1 MPAFVRTEKDEA
13 RWQDAKKEAAEQG
26 KGDNYAYI
34 TAIYN
39 RMKKSFPVSPMPT
52 VAAIGS
58 SFHHGEVPG
67 KTSIRMPSIATDI
80 DPGKM
85 PKEKSAMEMKLPL
98 PPCRTP
104 QEAMR
109 GMGFSPETE
118 SNWSRVIEN
127 ISSQSAN
134 ELRFRQNL
142 MPKLLENFAN
152 DPTTRKELYQRGLA
166 YYRTTGKPETPD
178 ILSMKAIDKKQARGK
193 RKTTPGGHK
202 LELRGRKDPVKEI
215 MQTTRALPAGTIR
228 VHYSSEHKGYVRAM
242 KRADGTWKVLGRAG
256 KKKQAQGKEKQKKK
270 DHSKPRLT
278 VHSAE
283 HNRGHD
289 AHHVAEDHHETA
301 KENVMAM
308 KAKAGSRADDR
319 HQSKRALPKER
330 RKGSKKNPKGS
341 AEGGK
346 KITFSA
352 ATTKTLQDKV
362 KAHNEKVDAPS
373 KKATLGALKAVYR
386 RGAGAFSVSH
396 RPGMT
401 RAQWAFARVNHFL
414 HLLKTGRPKDKK
426 YVTDNDLLPKG
437 HPRSTKKSQELVL
450 DLEKAKRYNHID
462 FKPPQSVADAAKLG
476 LEYRKKASPSN
487 RGGLTAEEAGKHG
500 IGSGVQR
507 AANLKNRHTMSP
519 KTVRMMSRFFSRHEK
534 NKAINPK
541 FRGTPW
547 NDKGYVAWL
556 LWGGDPG
563 KSWANKIVR
572 QMEAADKK
580 ADKTMTP
587 AGPITTLYRAKGPF
601 ADDKNKKYPVNDY
614 EHTRAAISYFSMPKN
629 ADKYSEEE
637 QKKIWSRI
645 TAAAKKFGIKLDPK
659 AGPPSVETKKSES
672 SKENK
677 MNDVFKAIMERDVE
691 VMRPNKE
698 ESEFV
703 GVPEDAWPMFKEQ
716 TIVLGDPAVIDT
728 IQPPDKVVQE
738 LREGIDVMTATD
750 MARNSVGSGDADG
763 LGGATEGSEGIQGAN
778 YPTNKFDQP
787 AKADPGKIVNPT
799 IGKSHPLHTTPLSFS
814 EQGGDTWH
822 QGEDSQVLYS
832 SSEDKMIAAAME
844 KSDNL
849 CIGAEP
855 SLRNTLMQPRTG
867 PCGHV
872 VAKAL
877 TVCPDC
883 GTDASGFSGQ
893 VQGIQVS
900 KSVETRLSAPAD
912 LAPIRLVD

>member
-1 MPAFVRTEKDEA
+1 MPAFVRTKKDEA

-26 KGDNYAYI
+26 KGSNYAYI

-39 RMKKSFPVSPMPT
+39 RMKKSYPVSPMPT
-52 VAAIGS
+52 VAALGTS
-58 SFHHGEVPG
+58 YHHGEVPG
-67 KTSIRMPSIATDI
+67 KTSVRMPSIAADI
-80 DPGKM
+80 DPSRM

-104 QEAMR
+104 REAMR

-118 SNWSRVIEN
+118 SNWTRVIEN
-127 ISSQSAN
+127 ITSQSPN

-152 DPTTRKELYQRGLA
+152 DPTTRKELYQRGLS

-202 LELRGRKDPVKEI
+202 LELRGRKDPIQEV

-242 KRADGTWKVLGRAG
+242 KRADGTWKVLGA
-256 KKKQAQGKEKQKKK
+256 ASKQKKPDEKK

-278 VHSAE
+278 LHPAE
-283 HNRGHD
+283 HRRGHD

-308 KAKAGSRADDR
+308 KAKPGSRADDKD
-319 HQSKRALPKER
+319 QSKRALPKER

-341 AEGGK
+341 AAGGK

-362 KAHNEKVDAPS
+362 KAHNEKVEAPS

-426 YVTDNDLLPKG
+426 YITDNDLLPKG

-450 DLEKAKRYNHID
+450 DLEKAKRYSHID

-487 RGGLTAEEAGKHG
+487 RGGLTAEEAGKEG

-563 KSWANKIVR
+563 RSWANKIIR

-580 ADKTMTP
+580 ADKGMTP

-629 ADKYSEEE
+629 ADKYSVEE

-677 MNDVFKAIMERDVE
+677 MNDLFKAIMERDVE

-703 GVPEDAWPMFKEQ
+703 GMPEEALMAPKEEQITDPGANAAGAKEGSPMSN
-716 TIVLGDPAVIDT
+716 P
-728 IQPPDKVVQE
+728 
-738 LREGIDVMTATD
+738 
-750 MARNSVGSGDADG
+750 MAPGEGSGDAEG
-763 LGGATEGSEGIQGAN
+763 LGGATDDDA
-778 YPTNKFDQP
+778 
-787 AKADPGKIVNPT
+787 PGMM
-799 IGKSHPLHTTPLSFS
+799 GKSHPLHTTPLNFS

-822 QGEDSQVLYS
+822 QGADSQVLYS
-832 SSEDKMIAAAME
+832 STEDKAIASAME

-855 SLRNTLMQPRTG
+855 SLRNTLMQPRVG

-877 TVCPDC
+877 TVCPEC

-893 VQGIQVS
+893 VQGLQVS
-900 KSVETRLSAPAD
+900 KSVESRLSGPAE